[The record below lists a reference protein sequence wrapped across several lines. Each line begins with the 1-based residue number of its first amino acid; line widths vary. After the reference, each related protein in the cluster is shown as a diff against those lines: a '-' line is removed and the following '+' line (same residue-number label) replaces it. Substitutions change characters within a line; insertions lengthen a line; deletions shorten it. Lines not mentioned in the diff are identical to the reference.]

1 MIYLAKVI
9 VKDNNVE
16 HAIKQLR
23 KKVEQE
29 GILKSYREKM
39 YYKSK
44 ADKRREAYKAGR
56 RKELKRMRKQAL
68 IDKRFD

>member
-1 MIYLAKVI
+1 MAKVI

-16 HAIKQLR
+16 QAIKQLR
-23 KKVEQE
+23 KKIEQE
-29 GILKSYREKM
+29 GTLKKYKEKM

-44 ADKRREAYKAGR
+44 ADKRREAYKSGR